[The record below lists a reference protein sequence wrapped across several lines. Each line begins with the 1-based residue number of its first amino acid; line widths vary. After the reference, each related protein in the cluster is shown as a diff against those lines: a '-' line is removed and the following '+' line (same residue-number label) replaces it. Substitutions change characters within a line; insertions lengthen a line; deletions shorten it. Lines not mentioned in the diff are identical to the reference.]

1 MKKDNITKE
10 VMDKVVS
17 YERKKSS
24 VDVEVWGTG
33 VLIMIGVLVYA
44 VLEMIKQ
51 MVDTGTFDLL
61 KIVWSDWEIARDL
74 GDDLWEM
81 IRSDFPWYNVLVV
94 FVVFV
99 FLLIFL
105 SLFIRKYFKAKKIW
119 KQIKS
124 FKMREE

>member
-99 FLLIFL
+99 FLLIFI

-124 FKMREE
+124 FKMKEE

>member
-61 KIVWSDWEIARDL
+61 KIVWSDWEIAREL

-99 FLLIFL
+99 FLLIFI

-124 FKMREE
+124 FKMKEE

>member
-24 VDVEVWGTG
+24 VDVEVWGSG

-105 SLFIRKYFKAKKIW
+105 LLFIRKYFKAKKIW

-124 FKMREE
+124 FKMKEE

>member
-124 FKMREE
+124 FKMKEE

>member
-99 FLLIFL
+99 FLLMFL

-124 FKMREE
+124 FKMKEE